1 VPGWTKPGV
10 SSAALFCL
18 SCRAGSYHSASPNP
32 LPRIH
37 PPPTH
42 PTQQGMCRHYV
53 FVSSAGA
60 YKANNIEPMH
70 FEGDERK
77 SSAGE
82 RVWLGVC
89 VCVCGW
95 VGCVGW

>member
-1 VPGWTKPGV
+1 
-10 SSAALFCL
+10 
-18 SCRAGSYHSASPNP
+18 
-32 LPRIH
+32 
-37 PPPTH
+37 
-42 PTQQGMCRHYV
+42 MCRHYV

-82 RVWLGVC
+82 HSTALAMQRQHNSAQHSAGIGSTSAALHC
-89 VCVCGW
+89 V
-95 VGCVGW
+95 